1 MRAHVKKTPL
11 TLLLLVGWLFAAP
24 VVFGDD
30 LTAERQEQNAARRE
44 QTADPQAR
52 KAAQRAERQELKA
65 EERAKR
71 KGLRAEQQAQQAQ
84 RREEKAE
91 RQEQKDTARGTIYRE
106 ARAARQAEL

>member
-1 MRAHVKKTPL
+1 MKKTPL

-24 VVFGDD
+24 LVSGDN

-52 KAAQRAERQELKA
+52 KSAQRAERQELKA

-84 RREEKAE
+84 QAQRREEKAE
-91 RQEQKDTARGTIYRE
+91 RQEQKDAARGTIYRE